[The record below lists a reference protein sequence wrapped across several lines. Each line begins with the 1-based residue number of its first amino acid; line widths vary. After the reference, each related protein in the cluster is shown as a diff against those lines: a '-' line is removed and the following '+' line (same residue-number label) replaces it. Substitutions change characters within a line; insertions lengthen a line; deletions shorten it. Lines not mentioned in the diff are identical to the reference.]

1 MELFYKIL
9 ASLGGISFIVSG
21 VLAWTGKVYIE
32 KYKAR
37 LNKDAAKFQSQL
49 SATNERIRAKLDNSV
64 YVTKAYFDKEL
75 SAYNLIWNSM
85 FETRENV
92 LKLRPA
98 MDQVD
103 PEEPFE
109 ERKFR
114 RLKDFSV
121 AFNAFIVNVE
131 SNKPFISPEVY
142 KILDSF
148 RKECRSESILFEH
161 GDPHL
166 QNEWAKYWKEAEV
179 NRTTIS
185 KLFDDTCD
193 AIRARMHTLTVV
205 A

>member
-1 MELFYKIL
+1 MDLIYKVL
-9 ASLGGISFIVSG
+9 ASLGGISFIASG
-21 VLAWTGKVYIE
+21 VLAWIGKVYIE
-32 KYKAR
+32 RYKAR
-37 LNKDAAKFQSQL
+37 LNKKTAEFQSEL

-75 SAYNLIWNSM
+75 SAYSLIWNSM
-85 FETRENV
+85 FETRESV

-98 MDQVD
+98 VDQVD

-114 RLKDFSV
+114 RLKNFAG
-121 AFNAFIVNVE
+121 AFNSFVISVE
-131 SNKPFISPEVY
+131 SNKPFIAPEVY

-161 GDPHL
+161 GDPEL
-166 QNEWAKYWKEAEV
+166 DWVKYWKEAEL

-185 KLFDDTCD
+185 KLFDETCD
-193 AIRARMHTLTVV
+193 AIRNRMHTLTVV
-205 A
+205 T